1 MQIETREQ
9 AEALAE
15 LPVQLISSVPALIQA
30 YPQIMPSTLR
40 VQEHPV
46 RYETEWLQAEEI
58 GTLTR
63 TTTRLICTSGF
74 NVTNS
79 EALALLLSQT
89 SVAGVEFSLEINPM
103 QQSAIRE
110 AFKEQYGFF
119 APTV

>member
-1 MQIETREQ
+1 MCIRDRIVQIETREQ

-40 VQEHPV
+40 VQEHPA
-46 RYETEWLQAEEI
+46 RCETEWLQTEEI

-74 NVTNS
+74 K
-79 EALALLLSQT
+79 
-89 SVAGVEFSLEINPM
+89 M
-103 QQSAIRE
+103 CIRDRLPI
-110 AFKEQYGFF
+110 QRSHD
-119 APTV
+119 

>member
-1 MQIETREQ
+1 MKNSRCPGLIVQIETREQ

-30 YPQIMPSTLR
+30 CPANHAFNAAGP
-40 VQEHPV
+40 EHPA

-79 EALALLLSQT
+79 EA
-89 SVAGVEFSLEINPM
+89 AGAAAQPDFGSRCGIFTGN
-103 QQSAIRE
+103 
-110 AFKEQYGFF
+110 
-119 APTV
+119 